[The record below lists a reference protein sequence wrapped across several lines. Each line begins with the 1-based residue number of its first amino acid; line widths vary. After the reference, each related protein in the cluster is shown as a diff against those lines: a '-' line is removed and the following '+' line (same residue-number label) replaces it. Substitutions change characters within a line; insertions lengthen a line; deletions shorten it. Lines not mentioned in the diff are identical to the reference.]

1 MIGSCVKGGVLT
13 ELSDDTGLEDEVDGT
28 VVLADGQMRE
38 TLTRDSLGR
47 ELDENVV
54 LFVIDGVEVEDN
66 FDKLLMD
73 GNGEMDV

>member
-1 MIGSCVKGGVLT
+1 MIGSCVEGGVLT

-28 VVLADGQMRE
+28 VVVADGHMRE

-66 FDKLLMD
+66 FDNLLMD